1 VERKAIWLLR
11 PLGIDKVRE
20 YAEIMEAESK
30 RFYLR
35 AARHSNDAAIRQLL
49 GDLAAEARRHEA
61 HAGFFAEYPEI
72 EREMHGGSVRHP
84 VLSFHAGRST
94 SSQRRSTVTTAG
106 ESRSVRRPA
115 SVFGSSSTTV
125 PGRSIVHARA
135 TRRVSRPA
143 VVRSRSSGR
152 SASTS
157 PMRTPARTTQT
168 SNGKSQV
175 PTSAAARSSAPFFA
189 AGTNAS
195 GCSACSWLIG
205 SARAGGR
212 LPSAPGPP

>member
-1 VERKAIWLLR
+1 MLGRQHR

-61 HAGFFAEYPEI
+61 HAGFFAA
-72 EREMHGGSVRHP
+72 GS
-84 VLSFHAGRST
+84 
-94 SSQRRSTVTTAG
+94 
-106 ESRSVRRPA
+106 
-115 SVFGSSSTTV
+115 
-125 PGRSIVHARA
+125 
-135 TRRVSRPA
+135 
-143 VVRSRSSGR
+143 
-152 SASTS
+152 
-157 PMRTPARTTQT
+157 
-168 SNGKSQV
+168 
-175 PTSAAARSSAPFFA
+175 
-189 AGTNAS
+189 NAS

-212 LPSAPGPP
+212 LP